1 MKTPED
7 HTRNPERPGPEAMT
21 PPAQPRGWEHPGTR
35 SEVTPIPF
43 KRSPRHTIGVEWE
56 VALIDPETRD
66 LAPRAAE
73 VIADVK
79 ANHPEIHLEREFLQN
94 TVELVTGVCDS
105 VPQIVA
111 ELGHDLAAVR
121 ESAGKLGLKL
131 WGSGSHPFSDF
142 RENPVSEKGSYN
154 EIIERTRYWGSQML
168 IWGIHVH
175 VGISHEDR
183 VWPIINAM
191 MTKFPHLLAL
201 TASSPGWDGIDTG
214 YASNRTMLYQQLPT
228 AGLPH
233 QFSTWAE
240 WEGYMHDQD
249 ISGVINHTGSMHFD
263 IRPAPKWGT
272 IEVRVSDATSNLREL
287 AAVVALTHCLVVHYD
302 RMIARGEALPILQ
315 PWHVEE
321 NKWRAARYGLEALVI
336 TSQATDER
344 WVSEELSELAD
355 TLAPLAGEIGCA
367 EELALIPE
375 ILERGAGYARQRRL
389 FEKHGSWLPAVD
401 ATIAEMDE
409 LTPPTHGE

>member
-21 PPAQPRGWEHPGTR
+21 TPAQTRGWEHPGTR
-35 SEVTPIPF
+35 SEITPIPF

-73 VIADVK
+73 VIADVQ

-111 ELGHDLAAVR
+111 ELGHDLDAVR
-121 ESAGKLGLKL
+121 EAAGKLGLKL

-228 AGLPH
+228 AGLPY

-302 RMIARGEALPILQ
+302 RMIDRGEDLPILQ
-315 PWHVEE
+315 PWHVDE

-355 TLAPLAGEIGCA
+355 TLAPLAEEIGCA